1 MKLHVASRQEF
12 PTQLDIPWGRPL
24 AEWDLPFMIRISQG
38 ICRNVVRFVAHRDT
52 VYAVKEISEPL
63 AVREY
68 ELLRSLED
76 LGMPVVQA
84 VCLVTERGDVEGASA
99 RVVDRGLLITRYL
112 DRSLPLRSL
121 ITSSASG
128 DQANNLMDS
137 VAELLVRLHLAGFF
151 WGDCSLSNTLF
162 RLDAGLYAGYLVD
175 AETGELHPSLSDG
188 QRRHDLRIASENLA
202 GELLDLEAGFGL
214 PQGVDPLTF
223 AESLEPRYLALW
235 DEITRDEIYPASEQF
250 RIDARIRRLNELGYN
265 VDELEIETLDD
276 GDSIRVHADVVEPGY
291 HRRLVHSLTGL
302 DVQEN
307 QARRLLNDMYSYRA
321 WRSGH
326 LQEEVPEAVSGF
338 RWFAEVYQPT
348 LALVPEAFRSR
359 LEDAELFHQ
368 ILEHRWYMSERE
380 GREIGLPEVV
390 PAYVE
395 EVLMKLPEPAVQASP
410 LTSSAGG
417 VPPGRTK
424 R

>member
-1 MKLHVASRQEF
+1 MRIHVASRQEF
-12 PTQLDIPWGRPL
+12 PTELEIPWVSPL
-24 AEWDLPFMIRISQG
+24 ADWDLPSMVSISQG
-38 ICRNVVRFVAHRDT
+38 ICRNVVRFVAYRDT

-63 AVREY
+63 ATREY
-68 ELLRSLED
+68 ELLRALED

-84 VCLVTERGDVEGASA
+84 VCFVTERSNVDGAPPQVSE
-99 RVVDRGLLITRYL
+99 RGLLVTRYL

-121 ITSSASG
+121 ITSGATAE
-128 DQANNLMDS
+128 QANNLMDS

-162 RLDAGLYAGYLVD
+162 RLDAGLYAAYLVD
-175 AETGELHPSLSDG
+175 AETGELHPSLSAG
-188 QRRHDLRIASENLA
+188 QRAHDLQIATENLA

-214 PQGVDPLTF
+214 PDGIDAIEF
-223 AESLEPRYLALW
+223 ATSLEPRYAALW
-235 DEITRDEIYPASEQF
+235 DEITRDEVYPASEQF
-250 RIDARIRRLNELGYN
+250 RIDARIRRLNELGYD
-265 VDELEIETLDD
+265 VQELEIETLDE
-276 GDSIRVHADVVEPGY
+276 GARIRVHADVVEPGY

-321 WRSGH
+321 WRTGA
-326 LQEEVPEAVSGF
+326 LKEEVPEAVSGF
-338 RWFAEVYQPT
+338 RWFSEVYQPT
-348 LALVPEAFRSR
+348 LELVPDELRSR

-380 GREIGLPEVV
+380 GREVGLPEVV

-395 EVLMKLPEPAVQASP
+395 EVLEGIPEPVVEPSP
-410 LTSSAGG
+410 LTASPGPGG
-417 VPPGRTK
+417 PKEDR
-424 R
+424 